1 MATDVTATRIDVR
14 AEYGPVD
21 FSPAYP
27 VHHGVATC
35 SVRRC
40 ALLPA
45 DVQSCESSHGI
56 ETSSLCIIQ
65 AYTSSHFTL

>member
-21 FSPAYP
+21 FSPACP